1 MTTSENIVSRFLDYL
16 RYERNYSVRTIE
28 SYGEDLQQFE
38 AFFRGLDEGLTW
50 QTADSDVVRDWV
62 EYLMDRG
69 NSATT
74 VNRRLCAL
82 RSFYR
87 YAMKHGLAD
96 RDPAHIVKGPKKAK
110 PLPKFL
116 KEDEMNSLID
126 DYPWEDTYRDHRDRT
141 VILLFYSTGM
151 RVSELIQLND
161 SDIDFMGKELHVVG
175 KGNKQRHIPFADE
188 LLTTLKAYIARRNRD
203 VERRCEALIVDEKGN
218 RMTYNK
224 MVHMVKKR
232 LGHVTTQQRRS
243 PHVLR
248 HTFATAMM
256 NHDAGIETVKSLLG
270 HESVRTTSIY
280 THTTFEQLKKA
291 YHNAHPREKG
301 EK

>member
-28 SYGEDLQQFE
+28 SYGDDLQQFE

-50 QTADSDVVRDWV
+50 QTVDSDVVRDWV

-126 DYPWEDTYRDHRDRT
+126 DYPWQDTYRDQRDRT

-161 SDIDFMGKELHVVG
+161 SDIDFMGKELHVIG

-188 LLTTLKAYIARRNRD
+188 LLTTLKEYIARRNRD
-203 VERRCEALIVDEKGN
+203 VERRCEALIVDEQGN

-224 MVHMVKKR
+224 MVYMVKKR

-256 NHDAGIETVKSLLG
+256 NHDAGIETVKNLLG

-291 YHNAHPREKG
+291 YHNAHPREKD